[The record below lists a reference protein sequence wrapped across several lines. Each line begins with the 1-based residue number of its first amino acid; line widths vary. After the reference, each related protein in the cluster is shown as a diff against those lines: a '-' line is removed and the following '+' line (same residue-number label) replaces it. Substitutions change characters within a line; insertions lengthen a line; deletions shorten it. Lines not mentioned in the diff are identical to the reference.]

1 VRIVCVSDLHLDART
16 AGVERFDEI
25 VESCEEAVAFAIDAE
40 DGRADLF
47 AFCGDLCDSDD
58 GRDVLRASAYA
69 VDVAVRLHNRG
80 VHSLWIAGN
89 HDVVADGFT
98 TTLDPLK
105 GLQRFELP
113 PTKVM
118 VATSSPRS
126 WELKVSQRTYVLVA
140 LPYSPEPYN
149 AAAAW
154 EEHVT
159 SHGGHSRS
167 ASGVF
172 STKHP
177 TIVFSHLMLPG
188 MHPGSE
194 SKELAR
200 GKDRAFPL
208 EAMKARPVSLVLN
221 GHYHRRVVTPDGVQ
235 IVGSLATLTFGEEYH
250 EPGYLVVDV

>member
-1 VRIVCVSDLHLDART
+1 VRIVAVSDLHLDART

-25 VESCEEAVAFAIDAE
+25 VESCEEAVAFAIDASSA
-40 DGRADLF
+40 RADLF

-69 VDVAVRLHNRG
+69 VDVAVRLYNRG
-80 VHSLWIAGN
+80 IHSIWIAGN

-98 TTLDPLK
+98 TTIDPLK

-113 PTKVM
+113 PTQVM
-118 VATSSPRS
+118 VATTGPRS
-126 WELKVSQRTYVLVA
+126 WELHVSQWTYALVA
-140 LPYSPEPYN
+140 LPYSPEPYD
-149 AAAAW
+149 APAAW
-154 EEHVT
+154 DEHV
-159 SHGGHSRS
+159 SSYGVRS
-167 ASGVF
+167 GF
-172 STKHP
+172 S

-208 EAMKARPVSLVLN
+208 EAMKARPVSLVVN
-221 GHYHRRVVTPDGVQ
+221 GHYHARQVTPDGIQ
-235 IVGSLATLTFGEEYH
+235 IVGSLARLTHGEEQND
-250 EPGYLVVDV
+250 PGFLVLDV